1 MTRLGL
7 KLNVIAHSSPYSGF
21 TTAVCPFRGTVS
33 SKLPTFR
40 VSTRLWSFGQKPLKL
55 IRTLWSGSSRTSTVL
70 STYLYDPVTLLTAIV
85 FLDCRYARQ
94 SRGIASGKSRAT
106 ASKIQSEMFFM
117 PTSRV
122 RRYRKPVFEEHK
134 AAY

>member
-1 MTRLGL
+1 MRESLLVGVVPPRALRPLRLIPRRQEKTAEGARRTQREIHSDVRFSSGVRSGGL
-7 KLNVIAHSSPYSGF
+7 LLTF
-21 TTAVCPFRGTVS
+21 TSAVCPFRGTVS

-85 FLDCRYARQ
+85 FLDC
-94 SRGIASGKSRAT
+94 
-106 ASKIQSEMFFM
+106 
-117 PTSRV
+117 
-122 RRYRKPVFEEHK
+122 
-134 AAY
+134 